1 MEDVF
6 GIIEETKWSM
16 DNIYF
21 TIGMVIVIFLLF
33 VFFMIKLYN
42 RK

>member
-6 GIIEETKWSM
+6 GVLEGTNWDMS
-16 DNIYF
+16 NIYF

-33 VFFMIKLYN
+33 IFFMIKLYK